1 MLIFPVREVTS
12 FNTTSAIT
20 DSIPQLRIHKELN
33 TTQVDVG
40 AFCLIT
46 ITITNLSNT
55 TAYQVHSIDT
65 IFPTWAFSIEGSPE
79 HKWDSLENLS
89 SVKYSYL
96 LSPNKIGTFQL
107 QHSYVSYSIQDGSI
121 IRFALSN
128 EITLHVS
135 PKEVPIADRNV
146 EGLQTILFAE
156 FALLSLLLAA
166 IITRR
171 ISTNPKT

>member
-1 MLIFPVREVTS
+1 MLIFPVRDVTS
-12 FNTTSAIT
+12 INNTSAMT
-20 DSIPQLRIHKELN
+20 DSSPQLRIHKELN

-40 AFCLIT
+40 SFCLIT
-46 ITITNLSNT
+46 ITITNLSNIT
-55 TAYQVHSIDT
+55 TYQVQSIDT

-79 HKWDSLENLS
+79 HKWNSLESLS

-96 LSPNKIGTFQL
+96 LSPNKEGTFQL
-107 QHSYVSYSIQDGSI
+107 QQSYVSYNIQDESI

-135 PKEVPIADRNV
+135 PKEAIIANRNV
-146 EGLQTILFAE
+146 EGLQSILFAE